1 MTAQAVGSLTHHEM
15 DMMTCTVYSNARKII
30 IVIDGPNLNSLCSS
44 KNVDML
50 VADDFEIRN
59 LAVKRQN
66 VKRKIVAG
74 TYNQ

>member
-1 MTAQAVGSLTHHEM
+1 MQV
-15 DMMTCTVYSNARKII
+15 

-50 VADDFEIRN
+50 VADDSEIRN

-74 TYNQ
+74 TYSQWNTVPKRRSCICPLETLISGKQKPTV